1 MPKLQ
6 RWIVASKTV
15 DVLDPETRNRILELG
30 GNLGGGWSQVH
41 QHICV
46 NQENKERIEEI
57 LREKG
62 FEISEPCAHTVFHP
76 DYYQAHEHEFV
87 E

>member
-6 RWIVASKTV
+6 RWIVASKTIE
-15 DVLDPETRNRILELG
+15 VLDAETQNRVLALG
-30 GNLGGGWSQVH
+30 GNLGGGWNQVH

-46 NQENKERIEEI
+46 NHENKERIEEI

-62 FEISEPCAHTVFHP
+62 FEISEAEGHAIFHP
-76 DYYQAHEHEFV
+76 EYYQAHEQEFV
-87 E
+87 K